1 MSFLFIICYG
11 FFTTYLNKRHH
22 LRYIIMQNQ
31 FWLSWLICSGQVW
44 CLLGRHDTCDLSCVY
59 VFSGH
64 ACVYSVPWSET
75 IITFFLM
82 TSSFQMQCNGTN
94 SLWKYWC
101 FSYAFYFRLW
111 IFQRH
116 SVTLCTQE
124 GKLKHFSLWAKWKVL
139 YCKLTL
145 AHSCHIKWLLV
156 YTNSRNVP
164 RVAWGQ
170 REERCVP
177 DKK

>member
-1 MSFLFIICYG
+1 MVRFGGYWVVMTRVIC
-11 FFTTYLNKRHH
+11 H
-22 LRYIIMQNQ
+22 
-31 FWLSWLICSGQVW
+31 
-44 CLLGRHDTCDLSCVY
+44 

-101 FSYAFYFRLW
+101 FSYALYFSD
-111 IFQRH
+111 IQRH

-124 GKLKHFSLWAKWKVL
+124 SKLKHFSLWAKWKVL
-139 YCKLTL
+139 YCKMTL

-156 YTNSRNVP
+156 CTNSRNVP

-177 DKK
+177 DKKWTLSLDGKWCHKGTHRQVIQVNRFTDMKEWC